1 MTLMGVK
8 KFLKMR
14 KILID
19 NFRINDNVLITSF
32 NPPLKGRVMD
42 MYEIDSTM
50 VPDETLKK
58 MYPKNVPIFEIMLEG
73 EGKLRTFVKDVVKK
87 V

>member
-1 MTLMGVK
+1 
-8 KFLKMR
+8 MR

-58 MYPKNVPIFEIMLEG
+58 NVPKECTYI
-73 EGKLRTFVKDVVKK
+73 
-87 V
+87 

>member
-1 MTLMGVK
+1 
-8 KFLKMR
+8 MR

-58 MYPKNVPIFEIMLEG
+58 MYPKNEPIFEIMLEN

-87 V
+87 A

>member
-1 MTLMGVK
+1 
-8 KFLKMR
+8 
-14 KILID
+14 
-19 NFRINDNVLITSF
+19 
-32 NPPLKGRVMD
+32 

-58 MYPKNVPIFEIMLEG
+58 MYPKNVPIFEIMLEN

-87 V
+87 A

>member
-1 MTLMGVK
+1 
-8 KFLKMR
+8 MR

-58 MYPKNVPIFEIMLEG
+58 MYPKNVAIFEIMLEG

>member
-1 MTLMGVK
+1 
-8 KFLKMR
+8 MR

-19 NFRINDNVLITSF
+19 NFRINDDVLITSF

-58 MYPKNVPIFEIMLEG
+58 MYPKNVPIFEIMLEN

-87 V
+87 A

>member
-1 MTLMGVK
+1 
-8 KFLKMR
+8 MR

-58 MYPKNVPIFEIMLEG
+58 MYPKNVPIFEIMLEN

-87 V
+87 A

>member
-1 MTLMGVK
+1 MEVK
-8 KFLKMR
+8 KFLKMK

-42 MYEIDSTM
+42 MYEIDSMM
-50 VPDETLKK
+50 VPDESLRK
-58 MYPKNVPIFEIMLEG
+58 MYPNNVPVFEIMLEG

-87 V
+87 A